1 MEQLSTA
8 VQPVNTWH
16 SARSRRTAATSR
28 AACAGHPWGV
38 QGPSSAVLNFTYV
51 VCVYPRRSG
60 VLGVEMKTLPVNL

>member
-8 VQPVNTWH
+8 VQPVNKWH

-51 VCVYPRRSG
+51 VYGMCVRAG
-60 VLGVEMKTLPVNL
+60 PVSSVSK

>member
-51 VCVYPRRSG
+51 ASGIGRSCLKPG
-60 VLGVEMKTLPVNL
+60 GGDLSQSR